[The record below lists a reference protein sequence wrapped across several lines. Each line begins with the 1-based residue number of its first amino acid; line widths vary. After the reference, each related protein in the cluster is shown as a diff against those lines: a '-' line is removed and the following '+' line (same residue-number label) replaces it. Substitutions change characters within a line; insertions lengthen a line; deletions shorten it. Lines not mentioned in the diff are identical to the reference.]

1 MKYNFLEGRTL
12 CSNKYRGM
20 LLDETVY
27 VLRKFS
33 QDEKGLYLENF

>member
-1 MKYNFLEGRTL
+1 MKYNFLESRTL
-12 CSNKYRGM
+12 CSNKYWGM

-27 VLRKFS
+27 VLRKFN